1 MQTDFL
7 GDTTTA
13 LDNIDRSARRLFD
26 SLDDTEFNRKPSKKG
41 WSVGQCFEHLIKINE
56 LYLRLLKASVAEGD
70 NRKDGSERGVRHGLF
85 ERYFIWVLE
94 PPVCIKL
101 PAPPVVKSDGRFLDP
116 LLTRA
121 RYFEGHDELRQFMIS
136 ARTVDIQRTRV
147 SSPFGAW
154 LRWSMAAALDIMM
167 AHERRHLRQ
176 AARAVK
182 KEGVLS

>member
-56 LYLRLLKASVAEGD
+56 LYLQLLKASVAKRD
-70 NRKDGSERGVRHGLF
+70 SRKDGPERAIRHSLF
-85 ERYFIWVLE
+85 ERYFIWMLE
-94 PPVCIKL
+94 PPARIKL
-101 PAPPVVKSDGRFLDP
+101 PAPPSVTGDGQFLDP

-121 RYFEGHDELRQFMIS
+121 RYFEGHDELRQFMMS
-136 ARTVDIQRTRV
+136 ARAVDIQRTKV
-147 SSPFGAW
+147 SSPFGSW

-176 AARAVK
+176 AARTLK
-182 KEGVLS
+182 KEGVL